1 MEIYPLKGA
10 AWENAPL
17 YFIGI
22 YLPVKKNTTKKLIQ
36 LKSHKLISY
45 V

>member
-22 YLPVKKNTTKKLIQ
+22 YLPVKIIL
-36 LKSHKLISY
+36 LKSLFN
-45 V
+45 